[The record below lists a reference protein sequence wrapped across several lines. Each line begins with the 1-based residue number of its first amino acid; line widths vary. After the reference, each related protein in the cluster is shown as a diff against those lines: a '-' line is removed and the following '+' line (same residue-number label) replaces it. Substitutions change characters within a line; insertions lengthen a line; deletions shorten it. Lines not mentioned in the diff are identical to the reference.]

1 MVKYIDEEN
10 FKKICFQC
18 DALLL
23 EKPEN
28 EFRQS
33 NSILH
38 VIRDHPVYLEQY
50 NPLFYN
56 GNLKFNLYL
65 FSRLMIHFSKGIIKK
80 LQSIL
85 SIVNSKDNL
94 KLIESTTAIF
104 ISHYL
109 NESFKDHNEDFYFSS
124 LPKKFLDKP
133 GKSLLL
139 YINYT
144 SLSHQRINKHF
155 KRSNQNKVVLSKN
168 VSFFKEIDMTLGL
181 LKEAFSLWKS
191 SYNFSGFQKK
201 LRRLAAIESLSSS
214 SHFSLRMK
222 LHLEKFLNI
231 TKPKYLFT
239 TYEGHPWERMAY
251 NTAKKNNIN
260 IKNIGYQH
268 AVIFKNQHGLQRKL
282 SNLYNPDF
290 ILTAGIHGK
299 KILQKSGIL
308 SNNKIF
314 VYGSSRTQ
322 LDEINYQPFNPNSI
336 NILFLPDGEYHECK
350 LMIDFA
356 SLLATHNVNLNFI
369 IRFHPLIA
377 KSKLI
382 KKNAVL
388 RKKPKNLCISNL
400 SLEEDLTRANHVIFR
415 GSSAVIKAIEFGL
428 YPCYFKIEN
437 ELSINPLYTIDQ
449 FLDKISNQN
458 DFIEVISMKTE
469 KKMENLKT
477 IQNHIK
483 DYFSPLD
490 NDEALKIKKEI

>member
-1 MVKYIDEEN
+1 MKYINEEN
-10 FKKICFQC
+10 FKKVCFEC

-23 EKPEN
+23 DKSEN

-38 VIRDHPVYLEQY
+38 VIRDHPVYLKQY

-65 FSRLMIHFSKGIIKK
+65 FSRLMTHFSKGIIIK

-85 SIVNSKDNL
+85 SFVNSKDKL
-94 KLIESTTAIF
+94 KLAESTAAIF

-109 NESFKDHNEDFYFSS
+109 NDSFKDQDEDFYFSS

-133 GKSLLL
+133 EKSLLL

-144 SLSHQRINKHF
+144 SLSHQRINMHF
-155 KRSNQNKVVLSKN
+155 KRSNQNKVVLPKN

-181 LKEAFSLWKS
+181 LKEAFLLWKS
-191 SYNFSGFQKK
+191 SYNFSGFQKN

-290 ILTAGIHGK
+290 ILTAGIYGK
-299 KILQKSGIL
+299 KILQKTDIVSKD
-308 SNNKIF
+308 KIF

-322 LDEINYQPFNPNSI
+322 LNELNHQPYNPNLI

-356 SLLATHNVNLNFI
+356 SFLAIHNVNLNFI

-377 KSKLI
+377 KNKL
-382 KKNAVL
+382 L
-388 RKKPKNLCISNL
+388 RKNPVLQNKPKNLCISNL
-400 SLEEDLTRANHVIFR
+400 SLEEDLKRANHVIFR

-428 YPCYFKIEN
+428 YPCYYKIEN
-437 ELSINPLYTIDQ
+437 ELSINPLYSIDN

-458 DFIEVISMKTE
+458 DFIEVISMKTD
-469 KKMENLKT
+469 KKIENLKI
-477 IQNHIK
+477 IQTQIK
-483 DYFSPLD
+483 DYFLPLD